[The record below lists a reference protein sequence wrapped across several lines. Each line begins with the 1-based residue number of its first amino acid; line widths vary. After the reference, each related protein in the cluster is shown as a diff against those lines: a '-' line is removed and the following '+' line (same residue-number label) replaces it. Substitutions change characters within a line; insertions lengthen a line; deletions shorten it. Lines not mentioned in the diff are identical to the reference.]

1 MIRNLKIKNFSI
13 LDESKLFA
21 FNRNRMRFIIVRSNY
36 NKIFITLSTFLRET
50 H

>member
-1 MIRNLKIKNFSI
+1 MIRNSRIKSFLT

-21 FNRNRMRFIIVRSNY
+21 FNRNRMRSAIIQSNH
-36 NKIFITLSTFLRET
+36 NKIFITLSTFLYKI